1 MIVLSDLVPVSPICL
16 MGGRLVQGGGGQLE
30 SRRPRIGR
38 RGALPI
44 AERRHPTN
52 LDSTLAVITTLQKSD
67 KKHAGTQPHPPSK
80 AVPYQD
86 HKHSKVLDPI
96 INIGA
101 LQWPG
106 RSLTMGLVDF

>member
-16 MGGRLVQGGGGQLE
+16 MGVQGGGGQLE

-67 KKHAGTQPHPPSK
+67 KKHAGTQQGYALPS
-80 AVPYQD
+80 P
-86 HKHSKVLDPI
+86 
-96 INIGA
+96 
-101 LQWPG
+101 
-106 RSLTMGLVDF
+106 

>member
-1 MIVLSDLVPVSPICL
+1 MIVLSDLVPVSP

-52 LDSTLAVITTLQKSD
+52 LDSTLAVITRLQKSD
-67 KKHAGTQPHPPSK
+67 KKHAGTQPVAATHPARLCPTMT
-80 AVPYQD
+80 
-86 HKHSKVLDPI
+86 
-96 INIGA
+96 INIQGFWIPSSTSETINGQGA
-101 LQWPG
+101 
-106 RSLTMGLVDF
+106 F